1 MRLCTAV
8 VFSLACA
15 SVSVYVYEPLLSFL
29 LACLL
34 RLWCIAIANTLDDY
48 EHVVVVATV
57 VVVGLLLLIAIVA
70 LLQ

>member
-1 MRLCTAV
+1 M
-8 VFSLACA
+8 
-15 SVSVYVYEPLLSFL
+15 YVYEPLLSFL

-34 RLWCIAIANTLDDY
+34 RLWCIGIANTLDDY

-57 VVVGLLLLIAIVA
+57 VVVVLLLLIAIVA